1 MIKII
6 KQIVSKKQHYFVSVS
21 MGTDSVAA
29 FIWLLNKKYSVTPI
43 HLNHGLRDQND
54 LMQHKF
60 NEMCE
65 DLKIKG
71 ISKKINAINSE
82 SECRKERINFY
93 SELGGKIITAHHL
106 NDWVESYLLN
116 CLRGKPNNDV
126 INLVSEFTNFKIYH
140 PFLLNSK
147 WQFSQYLDRNRLYNY
162 IVEDESN
169 KIIKG
174 SRRNWIRNK
183 IIPEMKS
190 RKLSLEKYALRKVKE
205 AIDKI
210 PNFD

>member
-1 MIKII
+1 
-6 KQIVSKKQHYFVSVS
+6 
-21 MGTDSVAA
+21 MGVDSVAA

-65 DLKIKG
+65 DLKING

-82 SECRKERINFY
+82 SECRKERIKFY
-93 SELGGKIITAHHL
+93 SELGGEIITAHHL

-116 CLRGKPNNDV
+116 CFRGQPNHDPF
-126 INLVSEFTNFKIYH
+126 NLISKFPEFNVYH

-147 WQFSQYLDRNRLYNY
+147 RQFVQYVERNKLLNY
-162 IVEDESN
+162 VVEDESN
-169 KIIKG
+169 QIVKG

-183 IIPEMKS
+183 IVPEMKS
-190 RKLSLEKYALRKVKE
+190 RKLSLEKYAIRKIKQDV
-205 AIDKI
+205 DKTCDPDI
-210 PNFD
+210 MIARQ